1 MRLIMCYKEG
11 VEEKVFLTMKA
22 ASKYVGVNK
31 YDLDKSIKTGL
42 PIDGIY
48 TYYQNKNSYR
58 ILYMNNRTGQNGIYR
73 QIHVLAS
80 VTNIP
85 VSKIL
90 EMIDEGTEYKG
101 YTFDINF

>member
-1 MRLIMCYKEG
+1 
-11 VEEKVFLTMKA
+11 
-22 ASKYVGVNK
+22 
-31 YDLDKSIKTGL
+31 
-42 PIDGIY
+42 
-48 TYYQNKNSYR
+48 
-58 ILYMNNRTGQNGIYR
+58 MNNRTGQNGIYS